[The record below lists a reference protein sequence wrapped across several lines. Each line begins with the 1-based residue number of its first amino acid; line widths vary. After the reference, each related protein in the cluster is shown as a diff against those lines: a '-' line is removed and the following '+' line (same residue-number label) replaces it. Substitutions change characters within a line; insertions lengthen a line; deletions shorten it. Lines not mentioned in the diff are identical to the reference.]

1 MNIFTS
7 AQQAAAWLQAR
18 VQASLPEEA
27 QGDAQLH
34 SDSRSVRAGDAFLA
48 YPGEKSDGRRFVHA
62 ALLAGA
68 SAALIDVPSGDEL
81 AHTLDWASLE
91 LDPKDERLALYVN
104 LRAARGE
111 IAAAFY
117 QTANTD
123 LKVMAVTGTNGKT
136 TTSWWLAQALEHLG
150 ESAAVAG
157 TLGVGQLV
165 WSPLNH
171 AMEVKA
177 LTLSKESP
185 KEAAALGLLTT
196 PEATQL
202 HSALRT
208 CVRKGVRYMSMEASS
223 VGLVEGRMKG
233 LQIEV
238 AVLTNFTQDHLDYHQ
253 TMECYWSAKASLFLD
268 FAPKAAVI
276 NLDDPK
282 GRDLYAELESR
293 QEGAAP
299 DEAVKVVG
307 YTVLQ
312 NTQST
317 PITTEGVLCA
327 HSVRLDERGQ
337 AFELNWGSEHRS
349 ASINA
354 LGAYN
359 LSNALAVMGS
369 LLVMGRSLE
378 EAIHA
383 VEDLKAVPGRMEVVE
398 TQTSDPMPLVVV
410 DYAHTPDALKQVLA
424 ALSEKADARQG
435 ALWCVFG
442 CGGERDA
449 MKRPLMGGIAEAW
462 ARHVVVTSDNPR
474 SEDALSIAKDVLS
487 GVREPSGVEVQLDR
501 KAAIESSIERAQPND
516 VVLVAGK
523 GHEQTQE
530 VNGVKSPFSDS
541 KVARQALE
549 KSMDAKESK
558 KGGRHG

>member
-1 MNIFTS
+1 MKIFTT
-7 AQQAAAWLQAR
+7 AKEAVTWLQER
-18 VQASLPEEA
+18 IQVSVPLSEQK
-27 QGDAQLH
+27 DAQLH
-34 SDSRSVRAGDAFLA
+34 SDSRLVQGGDAFLA
-48 YPGEKSDGRRFVHA
+48 YQGERSDGRKYVLG
-62 ALLAGA
+62 ALQAGA
-68 SAALIDVPSGDEL
+68 CACLIDVPSSDVN
-81 AHTLDWASLE
+81 ASDLGLGLGLGLPIE
-91 LDPKDERLALYVN
+91 DERLAFFVN
-104 LRAARGE
+104 LKPARAL
-111 IAAAFY
+111 IASGFY
-117 QTANTD
+117 ETSNID

-136 TTSWWLAQALEHLG
+136 TTSWWLAQALERLG

-165 WSPLNH
+165 WNPLSH
-171 AMEVKA
+171 ALEVKS
-177 LTLSKESP
+177 LPWGKVSP
-185 KEAAALGLLTT
+185 KDRGELGLLTT

-253 TMECYWSAKASLFLD
+253 TMERYWSAKASLFLD

-282 GRDLYAELESR
+282 GRELYAELESR
-293 QEGAAP
+293 RESAAP
-299 DEAVKVVG
+299 QEAVKVVG
-307 YTVLQ
+307 YTVAESA
-312 NTQST
+312 QSN
-317 PITTEGVLCA
+317 PEGVLCA
-327 HSVRLDERGQ
+327 HSVRLDEKGQ
-337 AFELNWGSEHRS
+337 VFELNWSGEHRS
-349 ASINA
+349 ASIHA
-354 LGAYN
+354 LGSYN

-369 LLVMGRSLE
+369 LLVMGRSLD
-378 EAIHA
+378 EAIQA
-383 VEDLKAVPGRMEVVE
+383 IGDLKAVPGRMEVVE
-398 TQTSDPMPLVVV
+398 AEGSEPMPLVVV
-410 DYAHTPDALKQVLA
+410 DYAHTPDALKQVLG
-424 ALSEKADARQG
+424 ALSEKADARGG

-449 MKRPLMGGIAEAW
+449 SKRPLMGGIAQAW

-487 GVREPSGVEVQLDR
+487 GTREPNSVEVELER
-501 KAAIESSIERAQPND
+501 KDAIESAIDRAQPQD
-516 VVLVAGK
+516 VVLLAGK

-530 VNGVKSPFSDS
+530 VNGVKTPFSDA

-549 KSMDAKESK
+549 KRLEKNESK

>member
-1 MNIFTS
+1 MKIFTTATEAANWLHSRIQS
-7 AQQAAAWLQAR
+7 A
-18 VQASLPEEA
+18 LPP
-27 QGDAQLH
+27 QGQGEAQLH

-48 YPGEKSDGRRFVHA
+48 YPGEKSDGRQFVLA
-62 ALLAGA
+62 SLRAGA
-68 SAALIDVPSGDEL
+68 SAALIDVPSEDSKAASVL
-81 AHTLDWASLE
+81 FASLA
-91 LDPKDERLALYVN
+91 LDANDERLALYVN
-104 LRAARGE
+104 LRQARGE
-111 IAAAFY
+111 IASAFY
-117 QTANTD
+117 GTSNTD
-123 LKVMAVTGTNGKT
+123 MKVMAVTGTNGKT

-150 ESAAVAG
+150 ERAAVAG

-165 WSPLNH
+165 WNPLSH
-171 AMEVKA
+171 SMEVKA

-253 TMECYWSAKASLFLD
+253 TMERYWSAKASLFLD

-282 GRDLYAELESR
+282 GRDLFAELESR
-293 QEGAAP
+293 RESAETH
-299 DEAVKVVG
+299 EAVKVVG

-317 PITTEGVLCA
+317 PEGVLCA
-327 HSVRLDERGQ
+327 HSVRLEERGQ
-337 AFELNWGSEHRS
+337 VFELNWGSEHRS

-354 LGAYN
+354 LGSYN

-369 LLVMGRSLE
+369 LLVMGRSLD

-383 VEDLKAVPGRMEVVE
+383 VQDLKAVPGRMEVVE
-398 TQTSDPMPLVVV
+398 VQPSDPMPLVVV

-424 ALSEKADARQG
+424 ALSEKADARAG

-449 MKRPLMGGIAEAW
+449 LKRPLMGGIAQAW

-487 GVREPSGVEVQLDR
+487 GVREPGNVEVQLDR
-501 KAAIESSIERAQPND
+501 KQAIESSIERANPKD

-530 VNGVKSPFSDS
+530 VNGVKLPFSDA

-549 KSMDAKESK
+549 KRMEAKESK